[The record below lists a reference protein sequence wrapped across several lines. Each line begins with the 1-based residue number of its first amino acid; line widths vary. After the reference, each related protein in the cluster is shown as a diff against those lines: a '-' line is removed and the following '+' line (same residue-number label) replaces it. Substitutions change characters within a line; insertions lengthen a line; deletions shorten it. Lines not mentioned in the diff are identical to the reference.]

1 MVEQYLIRELYFP
14 EYFRLLV
21 YLHVVY
27 YTITHAIY
35 ASYLLCVLKS
45 SHRYSVT
52 GISYTFR
59 RLLFSRDALDITNQ
73 K

>member
-1 MVEQYLIRELYFP
+1 MRADCSI
-14 EYFRLLV
+14 
-21 YLHVVY
+21 
-27 YTITHAIY
+27 
-35 ASYLLCVLKS
+35 YLLYLL
-45 SHRYSVT
+45 YAVT